1 MKVEVIVWQ
10 FVRIM
15 VEFEQFRLSNTSKR
29 GVKRNNPIFN
39 DLKHLW
45 VELDQKLELLAK
57 NDHLKYSKVMMNE
70 FVKFDVRSKSQLNE
84 LISSVGRVI
93 NKLKVSIKNMN
104 IDNLESLNYEK
115 DKMNLLKKQL
125 ISYKSKFE

>member
-1 MKVEVIVWQ
+1 
-10 FVRIM
+10 
-15 VEFEQFRLSNTSKR
+15 
-29 GVKRNNPIFN
+29 
-39 DLKHLW
+39 
-45 VELDQKLELLAK
+45 
-57 NDHLKYSKVMMNE
+57 MMNE
-70 FVKFDVRSKSQLNE
+70 FIKYDVRSKSQLNE

-93 NKLKVSIKNMN
+93 NKLKVTIKKMN